1 MRQPNFARLN
11 HVLIP
16 GTKEGRD
23 RLRSGW
29 VGKFAWPIA
38 AAYGAL
44 TDEGRMVSVL
54 MVIVGGFGVDVRNT
68 ELYIL
73 WAMLAGVLGASF
85 LVRPFYAL
93 HGVRVAVAAPRRVL
107 VGEELVFGVTIA
119 NEGPRDLGAVRVSGP
134 FLPWDGSWT
143 GALPGISRLMR
154 GESARVELRARFIA
168 RGEHHLD
175 PFRVAALV
183 PLGLAQGRAL
193 ATTGTRFLALPRIA
207 QVVRVTLPETRRDQT
222 GGVALASKTGESME
236 LLGVRPYRPGDPIRH
251 LHARSWARTGT
262 PIVREYHEELFRRV
276 AVVVD
281 VDRADEARAEAAI
294 SLAAGVVSYL
304 ARGEA
309 IIDLLVAGERV
320 HDLTLGRNLG
330 FLEQAL
336 ELLACLDVPP
346 SPGAQASAL
355 LAQLEPHLDR
365 LSSVIVVDA
374 GARAAEVVDRIRACG
389 VGALWLRVD
398 RKADK
403 QERARAGGERT
414 RATRGEGPVRV
425 DPAKIDRGEELLL

>member
-29 VGKFAWPIA
+29 IGKLAWPVA
-38 AAYGAL
+38 ATYSAL
-44 TDEGRMVSVL
+44 TDEGRMVSIL

-68 ELYIL
+68 ELYVL
-73 WAMLAGVLGASF
+73 WAMLAGILAASVA
-85 LVRPFYAL
+85 VRPLYAL
-93 HGVRVAVAAPRRVL
+93 RGVRVAVSAPRRVL
-107 VGEELVFGVTIA
+107 VGEELVFGVTIT
-119 NEGPRDLGAVRVSGP
+119 NDGPRDLSAVRVSGP
-134 FLPWDGSWT
+134 FLPWDGRWT
-143 GALPGISRLMR
+143 GASPGLSRLKR
-154 GESARVELRARFIA
+154 GDSARVELRARFVA

-175 PFRVAALV
+175 PFRAAALV
-183 PLGLAQGRAL
+183 PFGLAQGRGL
-193 ATTGTRFLALPRIA
+193 ATTGTRFLVLPRIA
-207 QVVRVTLPETRRDQT
+207 RVVRVTLPEMRRDQT
-222 GGVALASKTGESME
+222 GGVALASKTGDSME

-251 LHARSWARTGT
+251 LHARSWARTGF

-281 VDRADEARAEAAI
+281 LDGTDEGRAEAAI
-294 SLAAGVVSYL
+294 SLAAGVVSQL

-336 ELLACLDVPP
+336 ELLACLEPP
-346 SPGAQASAL
+346 STPSGEAPAL
-355 LAQLEPHLDR
+355 LAQLEPHLGR
-365 LSSVIVVDA
+365 LSSVIVIDA
-374 GARAAEVVDRIRACG
+374 GTRAPAIVDRVRSFG
-389 VGALWLRVD
+389 VGCLWLKVD
-398 RKADK
+398 RKRG
-403 QERARAGGERT
+403 RAASAGG
-414 RATRGEGPVRV
+414 AVSV
-425 DPAKIDRGEELLL
+425 DPEAIDRGEELAL